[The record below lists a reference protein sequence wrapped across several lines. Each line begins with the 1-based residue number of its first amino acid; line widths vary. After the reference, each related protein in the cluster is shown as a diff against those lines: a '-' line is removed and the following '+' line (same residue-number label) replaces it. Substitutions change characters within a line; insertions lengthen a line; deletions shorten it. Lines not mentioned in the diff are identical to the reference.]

1 MKTLIKLVTLLTLS
15 FTASQAM
22 AMKSLDINNKHHMEI
37 LGKMYACQLYF
48 IDTGDV
54 RKGEIIGIATSEEF
68 DTDWNKVR
76 NDHMISSMSSMLY
89 QLQTNHKLVEG
100 CNKVYR
106 HILTQL

>member
-1 MKTLIKLVTLLTLS
+1 MKTLIKLATLLTLS

-22 AMKSLDINNKHHMEI
+22 AMKSLDINNKHHMET
-37 LGKMYACQLYF
+37 LGKIYACELYYLD
-48 IDTGDV
+48 IGET
-54 RKGEIIGIATSEEF
+54 RKSEIIAIMTSEEF

-76 NDHMISSMSSMLY
+76 NDHMINSMSSMLY

>member
-15 FTASQAM
+15 FTTSQVM
-22 AMKSLDINNKHHMEI
+22 AMKSLDVNNKHHMETLGKVYACELYYMDIGETRKSEI
-37 LGKMYACQLYF
+37 LGIM
-48 IDTGDV
+48 
-54 RKGEIIGIATSEEF
+54 TSEEF

-89 QLQTNHKLVEG
+89 QLQTNPKLVED

-106 HILTQL
+106 YILTQL